1 MEGGRTIGPKTR
13 ERIQS
18 VDPSPTGRR
27 LKLAETDPLSAANV
41 NINNSKPTKKP
52 VVTEGRRKIRSH
64 RGSLR
69 NKGAVAGGIGA
80 TIPKV
85 DGMNHNLSNINRIIH
100 NDAELSTRVTPLS
113 VDPIPMDAES
123 RWRDHHL
130 KRQWAQS
137 LIMESMEPV
146 LSRHLRHAIKSVL
159 HFTSVG
165 PETMDIKALSHGMG
179 HWDSLMTPIVLPPK
193 TSIPE
198 SDGAKLHTSI
208 SVAAND
214 VHKAHV
220 LSISSSTEPT
230 NTSGISAVPSTSQ
243 RQESSP
249 LTVETSG
256 DKLSRSTSL
265 RVNVS
270 PPSATPK
277 DTEGS
282 LSPKQAP
289 IVVRGFA
296 SSTSSAHAPSP
307 KADEHPSTAAK
318 EESTEQHYKR
328 DAPQPKS
335 MDQQDIIR
343 IPRKP
348 EASAHRFE
356 SPFAAQEAE
365 IVESLNS
372 EDRRNHQPL
381 QPQSRTSRLWTRVR
395 RAVQGDFKDIEPSK
409 NTVYLTAGSVA
420 ALPRSMSDPHLPSGR
435 YASTSSSTTTNAVM
449 PSFGSSIQSL
459 LNEDQMS
466 PQRGPVIIT
475 SGLRSSM
482 AFDTPPETA
491 TNSPRPSSPISPTS
505 PGSPKSPSRRS
516 SSYQHNL
523 PGLARRSSTKGSAA
537 AAELTT
543 AESRVSQFLYS
554 DQQHVRHSSST
565 EKRTSI
571 AEDLGLQQDFF
582 STPNA
587 LERSHLKSVLQKAPM
602 LEDTVE
608 GSAPYTATTTTAAK
622 VVGKPFGRLRS
633 TSDAPR
639 RRPQPLHLQG
649 SEMGRELHDVDR
661 TILGTT
667 KETHLRVQE
676 YEMTSPDKE
685 SFARTRPSLDQ
696 QQEHAPSTPTTARNE
711 GSGRSMS
718 PYLSPESGSRL
729 LSPPTQ
735 HLPTT
740 KEERRKSAISFGGYL
755 SSPVEAARRS
765 RNMTMMVDQSDVR
778 LDTTTDSKANGEVI
792 HMRRTS
798 FFERGSPPSLTTL
811 TSLLQSSLPSLS
823 QSIVGAAS
831 PSLSRSP
838 SNATVTA
845 LEQYQQQHSRRAS
858 GISILASMPEVG
870 DTSRHPV
877 TTTIASNVSGA
888 SEARD
893 AKKKVAPLK
902 ITPLLISGLSSM
914 PSPMFAPLSASI
926 PRGPFSSSYPSLNAP
941 SASGPTLDRY
951 FFTVDQVHE
960 WNIPSYGRVRFT
972 DHAPM
977 VFQAI
982 REQFNYTLADMDE
995 ALSQPMTVM
1004 KTPGKSDAIF
1014 FASHNHGRF
1023 LLKTLRGAEPE
1034 NLKGFLSDYLAHIQ
1048 KYPNT
1053 LLPRYLGMYTF
1064 ERLAGPKISTGQTST
1079 MDGFMGVGHGGVGG
1093 VGGGIGDRD
1102 HGSSTKN
1109 DEKTA
1114 RRLHLNGTLLSGR
1127 DDGLPSNSKLVVVV
1141 LANVFDTPEIVHER
1155 YDFKGSNVG
1164 RRTLPV
1170 ERTAREKASVPD
1182 RLLQPEIGRP
1192 STELDQGP
1200 ADIFGRRARRN
1211 DTPGAWRDS
1220 RASNSLYEPAL
1231 KQEGASRNPGGA
1243 EDTLMADDISHLTL
1257 KEMDFQNRIFSG
1269 ETQLIH
1275 LGPSR
1280 RLEVLSQLEDDTAL
1294 LRKHGFMDYS
1304 MLVGI
1309 RIIPKVTPKEEIMPS
1324 SPEPSRRGSMSSRG
1338 SDADDSNLDSSSG
1351 SDDDDDDDEEDT
1363 RKMGKSRSI
1372 IQGEGELAIRLDRL
1386 WKAFLKDLSEKA
1398 QDALRE
1404 VSSLGEGVMTLSGIH
1419 RRSFSSSSGHGGASG
1434 RIEPLAEDD
1443 GEDKLPAVELKP
1455 VHPSFRPS
1463 PTSKKSKKKSKGRDE
1478 DKDKGEEKRKRKAN
1492 AKDKRKHESK
1502 PSMDPNEFDPDTFQ
1516 TVRHAPRS
1524 LEANSHGPR
1533 RPTLAEVVGATAA
1546 SGSGHQ
1552 TQYQQQANTPAAIH
1566 PSIQQQQPMWSKGLA
1581 SEGLPDGY
1589 EVVYYFGL
1597 IDILQ
1602 KYNLVKWLEKN
1613 IKGANVRW
1621 GGGGGATGVAQNSVP
1636 LVHPGRSTPSSSFP
1650 GSSLYQLQASASE
1663 PSLPSVFQSTPPT
1676 QSSPTLSVLLEDSRS
1691 SVIGSSHD
1699 NDSTD
1704 RPPVSTPMTSGGLAR
1719 TTHRTAHLDPSS
1731 SSTFS
1736 SARLSQEESS
1746 LNPPSSEEASSGSLH
1761 SSSTSSSSSSNPYP
1775 HGLGKLHP
1783 QSRLSTSVPFPKSV
1797 ARLSQYSHSS
1807 QQSQHSH
1814 QSGRSRDSR
1823 LSFEIRESESMSS
1836 SLSTQPASGSPFTG
1850 NGFLSA
1856 SPPSMGVLLPPQ
1868 QEAAQQQQQQQQKT
1882 NPMHHYQMPQHAEV
1896 SVEEP
1901 GRYAE
1906 RLIEFMRGAIV

>member
-1 MEGGRTIGPKTR
+1 
-13 ERIQS
+13 

-52 VVTEGRRKIRSH
+52 SVVIEGRRKIRSH

-69 NKGAVAGGIGA
+69 NKSGVAGGIGA
-80 TIPKV
+80 AVPKV

-100 NDAELSTRVTPLS
+100 NDAELSTRTTPLS

-198 SDGAKLHTSI
+198 SDGAKQPTSI

-249 LTVETSG
+249 LTVETSDG
-256 DKLSRSTSL
+256 NLSRSASI
-265 RVNVS
+265 RVDVS

-277 DTEGS
+277 DTEES

-296 SSTSSAHAPSP
+296 SSTSSAHALNP

-348 EASAHRFE
+348 EASAHRFG

-372 EDRRNHQPL
+372 EGHQPL

-395 RAVQGDFKDIEPSK
+395 RAVQGDFKDTGPPK

-420 ALPRSMSDPHLPSGR
+420 ALTRSMSDPHLPSGR
-435 YASTSSSTTTNAVM
+435 YASTPSSTTNAVM
-449 PSFGSSIQSL
+449 PSFGSSVQSL
-459 LNEDQMS
+459 FTEDQMS

-491 TNSPRPSSPISPTS
+491 TNSPRPSSPISP

-516 SSYQHNL
+516 PSYQHNM
-523 PGLARRSSTKGSAA
+523 PGLARRSSTKSSAA

-571 AEDLGLQQDFF
+571 AKDLELQQDFF

-587 LERSHLKSVLQKAPM
+587 LERSHLKSVLQKASV

-608 GSAPYTATTTTAAK
+608 GPVPSTVTTTAVK
-622 VVGKPFGRLRS
+622 VVDKPFGRLRS

-667 KETHLRVQE
+667 KEIHLHVQE
-676 YEMTSPDKE
+676 YEMISPDKD
-685 SFARTRPSLDQ
+685 SLTRTRPSLDQ

-755 SSPVEAARRS
+755 SSPVEATRRS
-765 RNMTMMVDQSDVR
+765 RNMTMMVDQSDVKV
-778 LDTTTDSKANGEVI
+778 DTTTDSKAKGEVI

-823 QSIVGAAS
+823 QSIVGSAS

-845 LEQYQQQHSRRAS
+845 LEQYHQQHSRRAS

-877 TTTIASNVSGA
+877 ATTITSNVPGA

-914 PSPMFAPLSASI
+914 PSPMFAPMSASI

-1093 VGGGIGDRD
+1093 IGGGTGDRD
-1102 HGSSTKN
+1102 HGSSTRN

-1114 RRLHLNGTLLSGR
+1114 RRLHLNGTLLSER

-1170 ERTAREKASVPD
+1170 ERTTREKAFVPD
-1182 RLLQPEIGRP
+1182 RPLQPEIGRP

-1220 RASNSLYEPAL
+1220 HASTFLYEPAL

-1243 EDTLMADDISHLTL
+1243 EDAPVADDISHLTL

-1294 LRKHGFMDYS
+1294 LRKHGFMDY
-1304 MLVGI
+1304 
-1309 RIIPKVTPKEEIMPS
+1309 R
-1324 SPEPSRRGSMSSRG
+1324 
-1338 SDADDSNLDSSSG
+1338 
-1351 SDDDDDDDEEDT
+1351 
-1363 RKMGKSRSI
+1363 
-1372 IQGEGELAIRLDRL
+1372 
-1386 WKAFLKDLSEKA
+1386 
-1398 QDALRE
+1398 
-1404 VSSLGEGVMTLSGIH
+1404 
-1419 RRSFSSSSGHGGASG
+1419 
-1434 RIEPLAEDD
+1434 
-1443 GEDKLPAVELKP
+1443 
-1455 VHPSFRPS
+1455 
-1463 PTSKKSKKKSKGRDE
+1463 
-1478 DKDKGEEKRKRKAN
+1478 
-1492 AKDKRKHESK
+1492 
-1502 PSMDPNEFDPDTFQ
+1502 
-1516 TVRHAPRS
+1516 
-1524 LEANSHGPR
+1524 
-1533 RPTLAEVVGATAA
+1533 
-1546 SGSGHQ
+1546 
-1552 TQYQQQANTPAAIH
+1552 
-1566 PSIQQQQPMWSKGLA
+1566 
-1581 SEGLPDGY
+1581 
-1589 EVVYYFGL
+1589 
-1597 IDILQ
+1597 
-1602 KYNLVKWLEKN
+1602 
-1613 IKGANVRW
+1613 
-1621 GGGGGATGVAQNSVP
+1621 
-1636 LVHPGRSTPSSSFP
+1636 
-1650 GSSLYQLQASASE
+1650 
-1663 PSLPSVFQSTPPT
+1663 
-1676 QSSPTLSVLLEDSRS
+1676 
-1691 SVIGSSHD
+1691 
-1699 NDSTD
+1699 
-1704 RPPVSTPMTSGGLAR
+1704 
-1719 TTHRTAHLDPSS
+1719 
-1731 SSTFS
+1731 
-1736 SARLSQEESS
+1736 
-1746 LNPPSSEEASSGSLH
+1746 
-1761 SSSTSSSSSSNPYP
+1761 
-1775 HGLGKLHP
+1775 
-1783 QSRLSTSVPFPKSV
+1783 
-1797 ARLSQYSHSS
+1797 
-1807 QQSQHSH
+1807 
-1814 QSGRSRDSR
+1814 
-1823 LSFEIRESESMSS
+1823 
-1836 SLSTQPASGSPFTG
+1836 
-1850 NGFLSA
+1850 
-1856 SPPSMGVLLPPQ
+1856 
-1868 QEAAQQQQQQQQKT
+1868 
-1882 NPMHHYQMPQHAEV
+1882 
-1896 SVEEP
+1896 
-1901 GRYAE
+1901 
-1906 RLIEFMRGAIV
+1906 